1 MMILHS
7 SCQLGADIMM
17 ALDDVVSSV
26 NPSRERFEEATYR
39 TTRWFDRCL
48 SAHERPGDQN
58 LFPIVQGGLDR
69 ELRAISLRQLMERDD
84 RIPGYA
90 IGGLAGGED
99 KESSGTSW
107 TGARPRCL
115 KTSQGT

>member
-1 MMILHS
+1 
-7 SCQLGADIMM
+7 M

-69 ELRAISLRQLMERDD
+69 ELRAISLRQLMECGPFTSHLQHLNCASNPMQVRLSCMML
-84 RIPGYA
+84 RRQRPP
-90 IGGLAGGED
+90 
-99 KESSGTSW
+99 SSMILM
-107 TGARPRCL
+107 AECI
-115 KTSQGT
+115 